1 MQEYVGDP
9 CFLPHPIQAHLFQ
22 QEAVVEADRGGQHD
36 AIKAWKDTEP
46 FFIQRQHSSNEGKR
60 NSSQHGQKKSS
71 LHTIKP

>member
-36 AIKAWKDTEP
+36 AIKAWKQGHRTIFHTTP
-46 FFIQRQHSSNEGKR
+46 AFIK
-60 NSSQHGQKKSS
+60 
-71 LHTIKP
+71 